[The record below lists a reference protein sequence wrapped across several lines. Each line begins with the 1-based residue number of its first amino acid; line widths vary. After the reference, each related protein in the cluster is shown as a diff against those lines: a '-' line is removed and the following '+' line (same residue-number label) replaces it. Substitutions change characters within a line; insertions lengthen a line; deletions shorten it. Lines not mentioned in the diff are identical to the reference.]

1 MFGWLGTSLHDMK
14 ASFNDAPA
22 TLAAFLQAVADTLEG
37 RDALDEYRASVND
50 HAGLTWSWI
59 HPDA

>member
-1 MFGWLGTSLHDMK
+1 MK